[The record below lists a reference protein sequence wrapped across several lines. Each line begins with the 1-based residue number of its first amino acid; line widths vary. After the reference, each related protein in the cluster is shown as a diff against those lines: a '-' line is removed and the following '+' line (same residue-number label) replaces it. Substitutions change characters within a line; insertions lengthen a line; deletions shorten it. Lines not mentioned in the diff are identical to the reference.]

1 MVAFIF
7 GFVTETLS
15 ILQDRMDQ
23 TTTVKVRETQ
33 QKARK
38 LRCSQG
44 LVFIFRLF
52 FSYLCMLAVMTYNV
66 GILFC
71 TVGGLAT
78 AYFILGFSPAEVIV
92 MPNALKGVQQLAT
105 Q

>member
-15 ILQDRMDQ
+15 IVQDRLDQ
-23 TTTVKVRETQ
+23 TITVQVRESQ

-44 LVFIFRLF
+44 LVFTFRLF

-71 TVGGLAT
+71 TVGGLAA

-92 MPNALKGVQQLAT
+92 LPNTLKGAQMFAIQ
-105 Q
+105 